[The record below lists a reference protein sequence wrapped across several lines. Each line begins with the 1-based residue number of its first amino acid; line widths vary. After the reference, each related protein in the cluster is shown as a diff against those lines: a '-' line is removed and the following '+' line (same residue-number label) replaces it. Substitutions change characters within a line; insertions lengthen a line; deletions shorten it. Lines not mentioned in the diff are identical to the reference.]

1 MDNKFIDRYV
11 VGPMLENDMY
21 YRQAMSYYEGSVQEA
36 WVNQTLRRMLSVHTH
51 ADDPTYNF
59 LKPVVDNVNNRMEIN
74 NIAGTS
80 KEITKFVNQVRTD
93 NGMELEEQEVHR
105 RALIFGEA
113 YGMAWPDADGNW
125 LISYHSP
132 QDTII
137 VYDPEN
143 PRKKLV
149 GARTWS
155 DILNRTVRMN
165 LFTAD
170 KVYKFVANQTEDL
183 ALGVNW
189 ELISET
195 ENPFGEVPLFHFRT
209 ETPNGRPE
217 HRDGYGP
224 QDAINKLVNTHMV
237 TVDFQGAPQRWA
249 LEEMGDG
256 SSEVEDFDE
265 TETGREQEN
274 GLQASPGKL
283 WLLKNIKTVG
293 EFKPADPAVFWDP
306 IKDNVSTIASLT
318 NTPLHYFQKTGNVPS
333 GDALRAAE
341 APLLKKVQQRKVSF
355 GDTWRQLYEFIVRAE
370 QDRNVQLTVSWK
382 AVESI
387 DLLGQWD
394 IMAKKSNVGV
404 SFKQIMREAGYDD
417 ETIDKIIDE
426 KKEQQAWMQYGRAA
440 NTNPEVRTNTSHTET
455 GINTKDGA

>member
-1 MDNKFIDRYV
+1 MDTKFIDRYV
-11 VGPMLENDMY
+11 VGPILDNDMY
-21 YRQAMSYYEGSVQEA
+21 YRQALSYYEGSVQEA
-36 WVNQTLRRMLSVHTH
+36 WVNETLRRMLNVHTK

-59 LKPVVDNVNNRMEIN
+59 LKPVVDNVNNRLEIN
-74 NIAGTS
+74 NITGTS
-80 KEITKFVNQVRTD
+80 SAVTEFIAKVRTD
-93 NGMELEEQEVHR
+93 NGMQLEEQEVHR

-113 YGMAWPDADGNW
+113 YAMAWPGADGEW
-125 LISYHSP
+125 LISYHGP

-143 PRKKLV
+143 PRKKLM

-155 DILNRTVRMN
+155 DIINRTVRMN

-189 ELISET
+189 ELISEE

-209 ETPNGRPE
+209 ERPHGRPE

-224 QDAINKLVNTHMV
+224 QDAINKLVNTHML

-256 SSEVEDFDE
+256 ASELEDFDDEE
-265 TETGREQEN
+265 TNREQEN

-283 WLLKNIKTVG
+283 WLLKNIKAVG
-293 EFKPADPAVFWDP
+293 EFKPADPAVFWEP

-341 APLLKKVQQRKVSF
+341 APLLKKVQERKVSF
-355 GDTWRQLYEFIVRAE
+355 GDTWRQLYQFIVKAE
-370 QDRNVQLTVSWK
+370 MEVVENILVMWK

-394 IMAKKSNVGV
+394 IMAKKANVGV
-404 SFKQIMREAGYDD
+404 SFKQIMREAGYDE
-417 ETIDKIIDE
+417 ETIETSIKE
-426 KKEQQAWMQYGRAA
+426 KKEQNEWMQYQRAA
-440 NTNPEVRTNTSHTET
+440 NTDPEVRTNTSHDET
-455 GINTKDGA
+455 KINTQDGE